1 MKGGCFCGAVR
12 YELIR
17 PPKEAYYCHCRDCQ
31 YLSGSSYHVLGVVE
45 RNTLKLLSGELS
57 EYSYVTH
64 DGSGLKRETCKKC
77 GSPLFVTSSSFED
90 IQMFTVS
97 TLDEPESMK
106 PSLKYGLVAR
116 SVGQT
121 FKEKSVV
128 LLTGLLMIR
137 ASRRA

>member
-106 PSLKYGLVAR
+106 PSFEIWTCSKVSWANIQGEISSFTRGAFDD
-116 SVGQT
+116 SS
-121 FKEKSVV
+121 E
-128 LLTGLLMIR
+128 
-137 ASRRA
+137 